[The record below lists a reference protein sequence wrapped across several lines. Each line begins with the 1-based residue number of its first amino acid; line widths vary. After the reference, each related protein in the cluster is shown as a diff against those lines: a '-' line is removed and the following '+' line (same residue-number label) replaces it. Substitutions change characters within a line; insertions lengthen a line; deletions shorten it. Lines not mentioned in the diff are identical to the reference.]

1 MSNNTF
7 GFVLEQTLGHVTH
20 SKNLLANVSKD
31 SSVDVVVAPIEFEIS
46 GLAAKLPLYNN
57 WTVRA
62 GMQARRAIRQMNQE
76 QSIDALF
83 VHTQVP
89 AVLMTKWLKKIPT
102 IVSLDATPLQYDQL
116 GEFYA
121 HKPGNSWAERL
132 KWRANRNC
140 FQLAHRLVT
149 WSQWAKDGLID
160 EYQIDPDKITV
171 IPPGVNLDDWPE
183 QDQEGAATDPLKILF
198 VGGDLQRKGGFD
210 LLEAFRAIRETSSNA
225 AGGREFE
232 LHMVTHANIDSEP
245 GLHVYN
251 NVTPNSDTLKNL
263 FQQSQ
268 IFCLPT
274 YGDCLPMVLS
284 EAGAVGL
291 PSISTQVA
299 AIPEII
305 KDGQSGLIV
314 PPGDKAALTEAL
326 HTLINDDD
334 LRKKMGKC
342 ATELVRKNYDG
353 QKNAARLIEAL
364 KEVSSSKILHPKV
377 TPVATL
383 SGSQPS

>member
-20 SKNLLANVSKD
+20 SKNLLVNVSKD
-31 SSVDVVVAPIEFEIS
+31 SSVNVVVAPIEFEAS
-46 GLAAKLPLYNN
+46 GPTAKLPLFNN

-62 GMQARRAIRQMNQE
+62 GMQARQAVRQMNEE
-76 QSIDALF
+76 QAIDALF

-89 AVLMTKWLKKIPT
+89 AVLMTKWLKRIPT

-132 KWRANRNC
+132 KWQANRNC
-140 FQLAHRLVT
+140 FQLARRLVT

-171 IPPGVNLDDWPE
+171 IPPGVNLVDWPE
-183 QDQEGAATDPLKILF
+183 QEQESTAADPVKILF
-198 VGGDLQRKGGFD
+198 VGGDLPRKGGHD
-210 LLEAFRAIRETSSNA
+210 LLEAFRSIRQVNQNA
-225 AGGREFE
+225 GNSLEVE
-232 LHMVTHANIDSEP
+232 LHMVTHAAVDSEP

-251 NVTPNSDTLKNL
+251 NVKPNSDTLKNL

-305 KDGQSGLIV
+305 KDGQSGLLV
-314 PPGDKAALTEAL
+314 SPGDKEALTRAL
-326 HTLINDDD
+326 RTLIDDSD
-334 LRKKMGKC
+334 LRKKMGKS

-353 QKNAARLIEAL
+353 QKNANRLIEEL
-364 KEVSSSKILHPKV
+364 KSLSSGAHYRKP
-377 TPVATL
+377 TPIATL
-383 SGSQPS
+383 SRSHSS